1 MAFTG
6 TPVVEQLNDHL
17 VRITGI
23 TLALSASGTIGLTG
37 ATGTAP
43 DITLP
48 ANFSAG
54 VYSYNGSSVSL
65 QTQIICWTPIPAS
78 AGPLTNL
85 PCSVGKTGT
94 ALTDFRITITNT
106 NTGLATQS
114 LEIYIM
120 RAVPFVGSPTQ
131 VA

>member
-6 TPVVEQLNDHL
+6 TPVVEQLTDHL
-17 VRITGI
+17 ARITGI
-23 TLALSASGTIGLTG
+23 TLALSAPGTIGL
-37 ATGTAP
+37 
-43 DITLP
+43 
-48 ANFSAG
+48 
-54 VYSYNGSSVSL
+54 
-65 QTQIICWTPIPAS
+65 
-78 AGPLTNL
+78 
-85 PCSVGKTGT
+85 TGT